1 MFEHTDQQVHFA
13 LVRNGYDRRQVDSDV
28 ADRDRR
34 AKEAR
39 IRIEEAESTLAE
51 ITDRARALEAKL
63 SVLGARS
70 RESASDSAAPVADL
84 AERLLQTVSAAGRD
98 LPSQVLSQAR
108 SEREAIERVT
118 SDVSKIARFR
128 AARIIGSARRDRE
141 EADRLVVESRKQV
154 DEYVD
159 EARSAAEERAQAVW
173 DKARE
178 SLHQPMREVEEIR
191 KQGRAK
197 RRELRQLEDLRDEWW
212 VRVAGHP
219 GPLADDSVEDVG

>member
-1 MFEHTDQQVHFA
+1 MFEHTAQQVHFA

-39 IRIEEAESTLAE
+39 IRIEEAESRLAE
-51 ITDRARALEAKL
+51 VTDRARALEAKI

-70 RESASDSAAPVADL
+70 REGASASAVADL

-108 SEREAIERVT
+108 SEREAIERMT
-118 SDVSKIARFR
+118 SDVSKVARFR
-128 AARIIGSARRDRE
+128 AARIIGSARRDQE

-159 EARSAAEERAQAVW
+159 EATSAAEERAQAVW

-178 SLHQPMREVEEIR
+178 SFHQPMLEVEETR

-212 VRVAGHP
+212 GRVAGHS
-219 GPLADDSVEDVG
+219 GPLADDPVEDVG